1 MKQNPQIQAKRV
13 PDVGLSIVL
22 RYLGTLTG
30 LNLKACESFE
40 DAIAEIVAEADN
52 VPEGLD
58 DAIPNYYRANLRS
71 SLFNMKEKD
80 TLVQSSLEV
89 MYEDDG
95 VYWLMSDATL
105 SGKDSLFLVSCAIN
119 DTVKEATDNNL
130 LYMVDSWGTI
140 GKPANIISGSC
151 RLKDGSVFSAVAV
164 QLSSIAFRDSN
175 IE

>member
-1 MKQNPQIQAKRV
+1 MKMQQSLQAKRV
-13 PDVGLSIVL
+13 PDIGLSIVL

-30 LNLKACESFE
+30 LNLKTCESFE
-40 DAIAEIVAEADN
+40 DAIAEIVAESDN

-58 DAIPNYYRANLRS
+58 EAMPSYYRISIRN

-105 SGKDSLFLVSCAIN
+105 TGKDSLFLVSCAIN
-119 DTVKEATDNNL
+119 STAKEAHDNNL
-130 LYMVDSWGTI
+130 LYMVTSWGSM

-164 QLSSIAFRDSN
+164 QLSSIAFR
-175 IE
+175 E